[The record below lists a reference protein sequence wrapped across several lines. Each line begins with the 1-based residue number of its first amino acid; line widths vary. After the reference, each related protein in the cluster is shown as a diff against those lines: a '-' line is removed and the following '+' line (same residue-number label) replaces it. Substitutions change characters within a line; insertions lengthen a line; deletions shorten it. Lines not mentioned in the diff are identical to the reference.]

1 MPKDKNGKKVPL
13 SLEESKRL
21 KGSAAEL
28 EAFEKVKSEKEAENK
43 LKTTETIKAKKLIV
57 RDKKTGRA
65 MVGTDTARVAGEEDQ
80 GPSAA
85 PKIQLKGPVVST
97 GKTLARKGLRAPKR
111 GELKRGIT
119 VIQTEKNPTETRTR
133 TRKRNTKVIAKPQP
147 GQAGK
152 LDGKIVRVTPENL
165 TQVYDQKRRTE
176 LPAVQAPE
184 PEKPRTLAPGAGAR
198 RENVFVDPR
207 KASGEQAT
215 RRLKGL
221 AVPHKMIA
229 PAVNQ
234 AMEHLRGMAATKGTP
249 EYHEHVAGFNAIHPT
264 ILGMDST
271 IHHALGAMAHHTM
284 YPKQDSHSVITQITA
299 AIGDRLSE
307 GRSMEVQRAQ
317 RQRGN
322 TNGS

>member
-1 MPKDKNGKKVPL
+1 MARKKSSWIGPQNPVDTSTGLIKPVAEMNSEQKTEAAKMDPRPIIVPKEKSENTLKKVKQLDP
-13 SLEESKRL
+13 RT
-21 KGSAAEL
+21 GAAIDVPTEL
-28 EAFEKVKSEKEAENK
+28 RPY
-43 LKTTETIKAKKLIV
+43 KA
-57 RDKKTGRA
+57 
-65 MVGTDTARVAGEEDQ
+65 
-80 GPSAA
+80 
-85 PKIQLKGPVVST
+85 PVVKREKPKVAT
-97 GKTLARKGLRAPKR
+97 TQKLNRAGLRAPKR

-119 VIQTEKNPTETRTR
+119 AVSTDPKKRRVKKQTPIVVK
-133 TRKRNTKVIAKPQP
+133 P

-176 LPAVQAPE
+176 LPAVQAPG

-221 AVPHKMIA
+221 SVPHKMIA